1 MLLVCCLCA
10 VYMLFMRW
18 LYAVCVLVVRRKSWT
33 KWGEIVSKPS
43 RRHLGTIS
51 KECERIEIKKTIY
64 NLVPVHCSPSAIVE
78 LRSLV
83 LRRRG
88 RIIRLCLLLQNIKS
102 QISNFKYQCSNLN
115 VQCSKFNIICV
126 FVMINGL

>member
-10 VYMLFMRW
+10 AYMLFMRW
-18 LYAVCVLVVRRKSWT
+18 LCAVCVLVARRKSWT

-51 KECERIEIKKTIY
+51 KECERKEIKKTIY
-64 NLVPVHCSPSAIVE
+64 NLAPRPLLSLGYRRTAFVGSPKARE
-78 LRSLV
+78 NYPLV
-83 LRRRG
+83 F
-88 RIIRLCLLLQNIKS
+88 IAAKH
-102 QISNFKYQCSNLN
+102 QISNIKYQCSNLN

>member
-10 VYMLFMRW
+10 AYMLFMRW
-18 LYAVCVLVVRRKSWT
+18 LCAVCVLVVRRKSWT
-33 KWGEIVSKPS
+33 KWGKIVSKPS

-51 KECERIEIKKTIY
+51 KECKRIGIRKTIY
-64 NLVPVHCSPSAIVE
+64 NLAPVYCSPSAIVE

-88 RIIRLCLLLQNIKS
+88 RIIRLCLLLQNIKF
-102 QISNFKYQCSNLN
+102 QISNIKF
-115 VQCSKFNIICV
+115 QCSKFNIICV

>member
-51 KECERIEIKKTIY
+51 KECKRMGIEKTIY
-64 NLVPVHCSPSAIVE
+64 NLTPSIAFPRLSPNCVRWFSEGVGELSACVYCCKTSN
-78 LRSLV
+78 L
-83 LRRRG
+83 
-88 RIIRLCLLLQNIKS
+88 KY
-102 QISNFKYQCSNLN
+102 QISNIN
-115 VQCSKFNIICV
+115 VQTSMFNVQSLILYV
-126 FVMINGL
+126 FL